1 MDAPADVQDQTQVTD
16 APQVQNTP
24 EASQQPS
31 QQPSQTEPLPN
42 QQRPVQAPPQ
52 PAAPQEH
59 RSLMGDLASTIF
71 HVFAGNPM
79 ATVDEKTGAVRPANL
94 TSAQK
99 FENLAH
105 GFIRGAAAG
114 AAQRGPGSVGRS
126 AAAGIQVNDE
136 AAQQQRENI
145 LKQSENVRETNA
157 GQQRELLNKASL
169 LKSQQDLAEGS
180 LRIKMTNQE
189 LSKAYA
195 DNANS
200 LSEAE
205 SVPGHEVIGTFKT
218 ADEFNKFLTDHPDT
232 KGVAQD
238 FAQNKIVTVP
248 LPDGGFKAIKVPVD
262 FVNQKTGQDFTLTQV
277 TPTQDEKG
285 NITYKS
291 VQHTIPAGTVTEGQK
306 ITMLGGASQEAQKF
320 QEFEDKRSETQS
332 TIKEKASESA
342 KNYAEAHK
350 AVAETGVKGDDEMI
364 NTGRN
369 PFNHQQLNIMNAP
382 DTMMVDES
390 GQPIPFKMLNAMKP
404 SAAEVNRAQF
414 SDSVLRL
421 LDSVDKLQASGK
433 LPNGPITGLTKQVLA
448 KGGLGDEDAQ
458 KAINDISLIQSAA
471 TGAHVAGRFSVPV
484 LDKMKGL
491 IGLNMNDSQFK
502 GAEESIRSVMDGYSK
517 AGGRHTVAQWKQ
529 DHTVYAGDK
538 PIGIDLGNGKMAPLQ
553 Q

>member
-1 MDAPADVQDQTQVTD
+1 
-16 APQVQNTP
+16 
-24 EASQQPS
+24 
-31 QQPSQTEPLPN
+31 
-42 QQRPVQAPPQ
+42 
-52 PAAPQEH
+52 
-59 RSLMGDLASTIF
+59 MGDLASTIF

-79 ATVDEKTGAVRPANL
+79 ATVDEKTGAVKPANL

-126 AAAGIQVNDE
+126 ALAGIQANDE
-136 AAQQQRENI
+136 ANQQQRENI
-145 LKQSENVRETNA
+145 LKQSENVRQTNA
-157 GQQRELLNKASL
+157 AEQTAMLQKASL

-180 LRIKMTNQE
+180 LRIKMTNDQLAKVYSDNANELSAAEQTPGAEVVGTFKSPDE
-189 LSKAYA
+189 LSK
-195 DNANS
+195 
-200 LSEAE
+200 
-205 SVPGHEVIGTFKT
+205 
-218 ADEFNKFLTDHPDT
+218 FLNEHPDT
-232 KGVAQD
+232 PGLAKD
-238 FAQNKIVTVP
+238 FAQHKIITSP
-248 LPDGGFKAIKVPVD
+248 LPDGSGFKAIRVPVD
-262 FVNQKTGQDFTLTQV
+262 FVNQKTSEPFTLTQV
-277 TPTQDEKG
+277 TPVQENGK
-285 NITYKS
+285 ITYS
-291 VQHTIPAGTVTEGQK
+291 TTTHTIPAGTVTEGQK
-306 ITMLGGASQEAQKF
+306 ITMLGGATKDAMDF
-320 QEFEDKRSETQS
+320 QEHEDKRAETAS
-332 TIKEKASESA
+332 KIKEQTSEAA

-369 PFNHQQLNIMNAP
+369 PFNHQQLTLQNAP
-382 DTMMVDES
+382 DTMMVDEQ

-421 LDSVDKLQASGK
+421 LDSVDKLQESGK
-433 LPNGPITGLTKQVLA
+433 LPNGPITGLTKGMLA
-448 KGGLGDEDAQ
+448 KAGLGDEDAQ

-491 IGLNMNDSQFK
+491 ISLNMNDSQFK

-529 DHTVYAGDK
+529 DHAVYAGDK
-538 PIGIDLGNGKMAPLQ
+538 VIGYATADGKGMIPVQ